1 VISFSG
7 GLMAKEEMPILKLM
21 NVSKTYPGVVAL
33 HDVSMEVTRGEIH
46 ALVGENGAGKSTL
59 VKCCS
64 GAIKPSHGTVV
75 INGEEFQSLTPQLSE
90 KKGLSVIYQE
100 FNLIQ
105 ELTVA
110 ENVFLGRA
118 IRKGIVIDKK
128 AMAEETRRIFS
139 QLHIKI
145 NPNQVI
151 KNLTV
156 GYQQMVEIAKAL
168 SIDAKILFMDEPTAP
183 LTKTETE
190 DLFRVIRKLKES
202 GVTIIYISH
211 RLEEIFHL
219 CDRVTVM
226 RDGEIIKTLDTD
238 ETNKK
243 QLIELMVGR
252 VFKETFPPRA
262 SCIEKEVVLDVKNLS
277 GNGVKDITF
286 QVRRGEIL
294 GLGGLIG
301 AGRTELAELLFGVK
315 PIKSGSVFL
324 NNKEIHYKDPENAI
338 KKGIAYVSED
348 RKQKGALLDVTIR
361 ENITIAIQKRI
372 SKCFVINRNK
382 ETTIAEKYKKQLGI
396 KAPSIYQLVKNLSGG
411 NQQKVVLAKWLASE
425 PELIILDEPT
435 RGIDVG
441 AKYEIYKLINELVMQ
456 KKAVIMISSE
466 MEELI
471 GVSDRIIVLSEGL
484 MTGELLKP
492 EFNQERILE
501 FASANAGESKV

>member
-1 VISFSG
+1 MSQSLIGGSVISFSG

-190 DLFRVIRKLKES
+190 GS
-202 GVTIIYISH
+202 ISCH
-211 RLEEIFHL
+211 
-219 CDRVTVM
+219 
-226 RDGEIIKTLDTD
+226 
-238 ETNKK
+238 
-243 QLIELMVGR
+243 
-252 VFKETFPPRA
+252 
-262 SCIEKEVVLDVKNLS
+262 
-277 GNGVKDITF
+277 
-286 QVRRGEIL
+286 
-294 GLGGLIG
+294 
-301 AGRTELAELLFGVK
+301 
-315 PIKSGSVFL
+315 
-324 NNKEIHYKDPENAI
+324 
-338 KKGIAYVSED
+338 
-348 RKQKGALLDVTIR
+348 
-361 ENITIAIQKRI
+361 
-372 SKCFVINRNK
+372 
-382 ETTIAEKYKKQLGI
+382 
-396 KAPSIYQLVKNLSGG
+396 
-411 NQQKVVLAKWLASE
+411 
-425 PELIILDEPT
+425 
-435 RGIDVG
+435 
-441 AKYEIYKLINELVMQ
+441 
-456 KKAVIMISSE
+456 
-466 MEELI
+466 
-471 GVSDRIIVLSEGL
+471 
-484 MTGELLKP
+484 
-492 EFNQERILE
+492 
-501 FASANAGESKV
+501 

>member
-1 VISFSG
+1 
-7 GLMAKEEMPILKLM
+7 MPKEEIPVLKLK
-21 NVSKTYPGVVAL
+21 NVSKRYPGVVAL
-33 HDVSMEVTRGEIH
+33 NNVSMEVKKGEVH

-64 GAIKPSHGTVV
+64 GAIKPSDGIIQ
-75 INGEEFQSLTPQLSE
+75 INNEEFHSLTPQLSE
-90 KKGLSVIYQE
+90 KNGLSVIYQE

-118 IRKGIVIDKK
+118 IRNGIVIDMKS
-128 AMAEETRRIFS
+128 MAEQARKIFS
-139 QLHIKI
+139 QFHIKI
-145 NPNQVI
+145 NPNHVV

-183 LTKTETE
+183 LTKNETE
-190 DLFRVIRKLKES
+190 DLFKVIQKLKEA

-211 RLEEIFHL
+211 RLEEIFQL

-226 RDGEIIKTLDTD
+226 RDGEFINTLETKD
-238 ETNKK
+238 TNKK

-252 VFKETFPPRA
+252 EFKETFPPRPC
-262 SCIEKEVVLDVKNLS
+262 CIQQDVVLDVKNVS
-277 GNGVKDITF
+277 GNGVRDISF
-286 QVRRGEIL
+286 QVKKGEIL
-294 GLGGLIG
+294 GLGGLVG

-315 PIKSGSVFL
+315 PIKSGAVFL
-324 NNKEIHYKDPENAI
+324 NNQEIFYKDPENAI

-372 SKCFVINRNK
+372 SKFSVINKKK
-382 ETTIAEKYKKQLGI
+382 EMSIAEKFKEQLSI
-396 KAPSIYQLVKNLSGG
+396 KTPDIYQLVKNLSGG

-425 PELIILDEPT
+425 PDLIILDEPT

-441 AKYEIYKLINELVMQ
+441 AKYEIYKLINELVRQ
-456 KKAVIMISSE
+456 EKAVIMISSE

-471 GVSDRIIVLSEGL
+471 GVSDRIIVLSEGVI
-484 MTGELLKP
+484 TGELAKP
-492 EFNQERILE
+492 DFNQEKILE
-501 FASANAGESKV
+501 FASENSGEIKV